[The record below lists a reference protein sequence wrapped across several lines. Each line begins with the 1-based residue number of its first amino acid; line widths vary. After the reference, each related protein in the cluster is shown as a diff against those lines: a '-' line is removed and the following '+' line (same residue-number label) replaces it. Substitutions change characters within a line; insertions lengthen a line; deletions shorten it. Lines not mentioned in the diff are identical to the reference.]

1 MIGMVNVDD
10 KRAGIEYF
18 TVADP
23 DRWIAG
29 NPVQVKEY
37 KQNNVINV
45 LTECHG

>member
-1 MIGMVNVDD
+1 MANVDA
-10 KRAGIEYF
+10 KSAGIEYF

-29 NPVQVKEY
+29 HPVQVKEY